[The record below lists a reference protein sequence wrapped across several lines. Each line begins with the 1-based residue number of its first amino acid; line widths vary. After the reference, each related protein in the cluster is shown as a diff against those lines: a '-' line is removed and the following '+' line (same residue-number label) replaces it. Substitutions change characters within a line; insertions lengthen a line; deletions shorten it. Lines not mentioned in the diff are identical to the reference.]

1 MQETPPTKCC
11 LTSQQNRSPSLG
23 ANAVTGSR
31 SKRKR
36 TKYDDAAVAISLPKT
51 KSRRKHRASAV
62 SSNKSPPSITLKRR
76 KRDPNSTHPSKK
88 KRKKKND
95 SVKTNLSSRIEAHA
109 SREDYIRSRI
119 SDPALLIDHHVLLT
133 DEIYKLGVPEKY
145 QGHLFRYVVTGY
157 DSNTNQF
164 DLTYDA
170 QTVLEHGHAFHIDE
184 GAPRETLEKVEL
196 ETVQKGL
203 ELFLNKSNEVNSHS
217 KKETDVIRQSLE
229 RA

>member
-1 MQETPPTKCC
+1 MQETPPTKGRS
-11 LTSQQNRSPSLG
+11 TSQQNRSPSLG

-36 TKYDDAAVAISLPKT
+36 TQNGDSAVAFSSPK
-51 KSRRKHRASAV
+51 RKICRKNRASAV
-62 SSNKSPPSITLKRR
+62 SSSKSPASIAPQRR
-76 KRDPNSTHPSKK
+76 KRDFDPTHPSKK
-88 KRKKKND
+88 KRKKRND
-95 SVKTNLSSRIEAHA
+95 YVKTNLSSQIEAHA

-119 SDPALLIDHHVLLT
+119 SDPALLIDHHVSLT
-133 DEIYKLGVPEKY
+133 DKIYKLGVPEKY

-157 DSNTNQF
+157 DSNTNKF

-170 QTVLEHGHAFHIDE
+170 QTVPENGHAFHIDE